1 MERNL
6 AMIALFAALI
16 GALAFVPALTLLNGV
31 PISAQ
36 SMGIMLMLAGAVLG
50 PKRGALAV
58 LLFLALVAL
67 GLPLLSGGRGGLG
80 VFMGPTIGYLV
91 AFPIGAFVTGWIAGQ
106 FRAPMSLPAVLT
118 GALISGVV
126 IVNFIGA
133 LGMWW
138 KLETSFIGA
147 LAMTTPFLLGDIIK
161 AVLTAVITAAVAQ
174 ARPSLIKQRA

>member
-1 MERNL
+1 MLERNL

-36 SMGIMLMLAGAVLG
+36 SMGIMLAGAVLG

-106 FRAPMSLPAVLT
+106 LRAPMSLPAVLT